1 MLLLNVVAAPPYS
14 IELRQYC
21 FPVTGCVGY
30 RGYFDEAKAR
40 EFYLDWLGF
49 SVDWTHRFEHWAP
62 LYMQVSRDGIVF
74 HISEHHG
81 DGSPGAH
88 VRVNIKGVREY
99 HAELIGKKYKN
110 NRPGLERPEWGG
122 TEFTVIDP
130 VNNRI
135 TFAEADPE

>member
-1 MLLLNVVAAPPYS
+1 MPIAHLATIP
-14 IELRQYC
+14 ILRS
-21 FPVTGCVGY
+21 
-30 RGYFDEAKAR
+30 FDEAKAR
-40 EFYLDWLGF
+40 EFYIDWLGF
-49 SVDWTHRFEHWAP
+49 TVDWEHRFEPELP
-62 LYMQVSRDGIVF
+62 LYMQVSRDGVVF

-122 TEFTVIDP
+122 IEFTIIDP

-135 TFAEADPE
+135 AFAEADE

>member
-1 MLLLNVVAAPPYS
+1 MPIAHLATIP
-14 IELRQYC
+14 ILRS
-21 FPVTGCVGY
+21 
-30 RGYFDEAKAR
+30 FDEAKAR
-40 EFYLDWLGF
+40 EFYIDWLGF
-49 SVDWTHRFEHWAP
+49 TVDWEHRFEPELP
-62 LYMQVSRDGIVF
+62 LYMQVSRDGVVF

-122 TEFTVIDP
+122 IEFTVIDP

-135 TFAEADPE
+135 AFAEADE